1 MLNFEQYN
9 NAKFRTI
16 KFQFWTETNASRN
29 SNISCR
35 HFGRISP
42 RPFLKRIRV
51 TSRLTRQTT
60 PNEIYKIGPVD
71 DLMNEQY

>member
-16 KFQFWTETNASRN
+16 KFQFWTETNASCN

-42 RPFLKRIRV
+42 RPFLKRTRV

-60 PNEIYKIGPVD
+60 PNEIYKIGRVD

>member
-16 KFQFWTETNASRN
+16 KFQFWTETNASCN

-35 HFGRISP
+35 QLWKNFASTIFETYSRY
-42 RPFLKRIRV
+42 V
-51 TSRLTRQTT
+51 TSDET
-60 PNEIYKIGPVD
+60 D
-71 DLMNEQY
+71 DTKRDLQDRPRG

>member
-16 KFQFWTETNASRN
+16 KFQFWTETNASCN

-42 RPFLKRIRV
+42 RPFFETYSRYV
-51 TSRLTRQTT
+51 TSDET
-60 PNEIYKIGPVD
+60 D
-71 DLMNEQY
+71 DTKRDLQDRPRG

>member
-16 KFQFWTETNASRN
+16 KFQFWTETNASCN

-71 DLMNEQY
+71 DLMSEQY